1 MKMDELLDAII
12 EGLKKRRGG
21 ATRNH
26 VNRYGARSNS

>member
-1 MKMDELLDAII
+1 MDELLDAII
-12 EGLKKRRGG
+12 EELKKRGGGG